1 MSVGRLRFHLFQGF
15 SVGGTH
21 LSAAIYNRRIY
32 VMRLAYREPVAVA
45 SRRSFFA
52 SSPGSGRL
60 AFFLGWRLPGTVV
73 PPALPPSFMEP
84 SGSGG
89 SNRSVDGVSSR
100 SPVVA
105 PSPSSLSRRVSAPS
119 VSCPSLLVRRLGRGL
134 GRPSRLSGRFGP
146 VGHPSGSVVYQRQ
159 GTASCSAGAFPV
171 PVTSPRLHSG
181 CLLRQLHSCAFPS
194 QGGWPLVSSPQHLGS
209 GDLALDGVISIRLP
223 PQFLPGSNT
232 VLTDSLSR
240 PHQLTHPEWSLH
252 MTVFL
257 FLRRLWPV
265 QMFSLPPRPLIVVR
279 FTSPL
284 SGFRGQ
290 QARTRFSSSGT
301 AFGLTRSLLWLSSAY
316 YREAPGLHGDGTHS
330 CDSPLG
336 SAPLVFGPGPA
347 LAGSSSDPTVPSRP
361 LALDSVLSS
370 LPGSQLAQASCLA
383 PLQRF
388 PSAAG
393 FSSAI
398 AEQSSLARRP
408 SSRAVYQVHGP
419 FIMGGVT
426 PMAIPFLILP

>member
-1 MSVGRLRFHLFQGF
+1 
-15 SVGGTH
+15 
-21 LSAAIYNRRIY
+21 
-32 VMRLAYREPVAVA
+32 
-45 SRRSFFA
+45 
-52 SSPGSGRL
+52 
-60 AFFLGWRLPGTVV
+60 
-73 PPALPPSFMEP
+73 ME
-84 SGSGG
+84 S
-89 SNRSVDGVSSR
+89 
-100 SPVVA
+100 
-105 PSPSSLSRRVSAPS
+105 
-119 VSCPSLLVRRLGRGL
+119 
-134 GRPSRLSGRFGP
+134 
-146 VGHPSGSVVYQRQ
+146 
-159 GTASCSAGAFPV
+159 
-171 PVTSPRLHSG
+171 
-181 CLLRQLHSCAFPS
+181 
-194 QGGWPLVSSPQHLGS
+194 
-209 GDLALDGVISIRLP
+209 ISIRLP
-223 PQFLPGSNT
+223 PQFLPGSDT

-290 QARTRFSSSGT
+290 QARTSFSSSGT
-301 AFGLTRSLLWLSSAY
+301 AFGLTRSLRWLSSAY
-316 YREAPGLHGDGTHS
+316 YREALGLHGDGTHS

-361 LALDSVLSS
+361 PALDSVLPS

-383 PLQRF
+383 LLQRF